1 MSHFFK
7 QGFFGG
13 GFPGGF
19 SEEDHEP
26 QEIENKKLYEVLGLS
41 QSATQD
47 EIKRAFRK
55 LAIQH
60 HPDKGGDQE
69 LFKEINA
76 AYEIL
81 SNEEKRQIY
90 DKHGLEGLKN
100 GGMGASGFGDI
111 FDLFTGGRGHGRA
124 REQPQMKPTVRPVEI
139 TLKDAFNGKTT
150 EIVVERSIVCQGCNG
165 KGGIDPKN
173 CGKCKGKGSIV
184 KMTQLGPG
192 MYSQSEV
199 HCPECNGS
207 GKIIEKKNL
216 CKDCNGKKLIT
227 KNEKIEI
234 MINARL
240 MGWVTKMV

>member
-81 SNEEKRQIY
+81 SNEFSISEKCSNISVFY
-90 DKHGLEGLKN
+90 Y
-100 GGMGASGFGDI
+100 I
-111 FDLFTGGRGHGRA
+111 
-124 REQPQMKPTVRPVEI
+124 
-139 TLKDAFNGKTT
+139 
-150 EIVVERSIVCQGCNG
+150 SI
-165 KGGIDPKN
+165 
-173 CGKCKGKGSIV
+173 
-184 KMTQLGPG
+184 M
-192 MYSQSEV
+192 
-199 HCPECNGS
+199 
-207 GKIIEKKNL
+207 
-216 CKDCNGKKLIT
+216 
-227 KNEKIEI
+227 
-234 MINARL
+234 
-240 MGWVTKMV
+240 